1 MGLVLVLLLIT
12 YYSNVLKCLSF
23 YIGCGSAEAV
33 ACPSILLP
41 PVAPSILLPEMA
53 VSLSKILVM

>member
-12 YYSNVLKCLSF
+12 YYSTVLKCLSVSF
-23 YIGCGSAEAV
+23 YIGCGSAEPV

-41 PVAPSILLPEMA
+41 PVLNGEGRNGSRFI
-53 VSLSKILVM
+53 